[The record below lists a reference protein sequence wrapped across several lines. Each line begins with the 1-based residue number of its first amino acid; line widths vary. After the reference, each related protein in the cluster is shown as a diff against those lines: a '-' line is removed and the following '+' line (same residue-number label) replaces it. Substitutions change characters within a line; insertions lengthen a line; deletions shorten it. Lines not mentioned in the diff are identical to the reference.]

1 MQQNQTNYDLNV
13 LLHLRKKVLSRCN
26 ASSRL
31 KSRSVTDIHT
41 YFIYIHKTHHL
52 HLPLQNC
59 MTDKVVLRRTS
70 KAIIVKRLVQF
81 LKEVVWL
88 YLFLGPPSG
97 RPIKVYQAI
106 RTVLRREICNSIYEE
121 GNSVSSRGPKRI
133 SLCIHTTQQQSLTEF
148 GSRHQA
154 AALPLR

>member
-1 MQQNQTNYDLNV
+1 M
-13 LLHLRKKVLSRCN
+13 
-26 ASSRL
+26 

-81 LKEVVWL
+81 LKEVVV
-88 YLFLGPPSG
+88 LFFGGPV
-97 RPIKVYQAI
+97 RPP
-106 RTVLRREICNSIYEE
+106 N
-121 GNSVSSRGPKRI
+121 
-133 SLCIHTTQQQSLTEF
+133 
-148 GSRHQA
+148 
-154 AALPLR
+154 

>member
-1 MQQNQTNYDLNV
+1 M
-13 LLHLRKKVLSRCN
+13 SRCN

-81 LKEVVWL
+81 LKSSCTIFW
-88 YLFLGPPSG
+88 GAPSG

-154 AALPLR
+154 C